1 MAIISEK
8 TRLQDLIRSMSILYD
23 KFLTNRQYKDKQFK
37 DNEQE
42 YIKNQ
47 KALANEIKFQEG
59 LVSQTLSF
67 IFKEYFPNLEFLA
80 YDSRLLY
87 FNRSESRIGLI
98 LVSGIKNDE
107 DENNIKKFFREN
119 FMMEILVNKFEDLP
133 EEIQKKFK
141 K

>member
-42 YIKNQ
+42 YMKNQ
-47 KALANEIKFQEG
+47 KALADDIKFQEE
-59 LVSQTLSF
+59 LVSRSIET
-67 IFKEYFPNLEFLA
+67 IFKQYFPNFKFLA

-87 FNRSESRIGLI
+87 FNRSESRLGLI

-107 DENNIKKFFREN
+107 DENNIKRFFKEN

-133 EEIQKKFK
+133 EELQKKFK

>member
-1 MAIISEK
+1 MGIISEK
-8 TRLQDLIRSMSILYD
+8 TKIQDLIRSMSILYD
-23 KFLTNRQYKDKQFK
+23 RFLTNRQYKEKQFK

-47 KALANEIKFQEG
+47 KALADDIKFQEG

-67 IFKEYFPNLEFLA
+67 IFKQYFPNLEFLA

-98 LVSGIKNDE
+98 LVKGMNEQDE
-107 DENNIKKFFREN
+107 DNIKRFFKEN

-133 EEIQKKFK
+133 EELQKKFK

>member
-42 YIKNQ
+42 YMKNQ
-47 KALANEIKFQEG
+47 KALADDIKFQEG

-98 LVSGIKNDE
+98 LVKGMIEQDE
-107 DENNIKKFFREN
+107 DNIKRFFKEN
-119 FMMEILVNKFEDLP
+119 FMMERTLYA
-133 EEIQKKFK
+133 Q
-141 K
+141 

>member
-1 MAIISEK
+1 MGIISEK
-8 TRLQDLIRSMSILYD
+8 TKIQDLIRSMSILYD
-23 KFLTNRQYKDKQFK
+23 RFLTNRQYKEKQFK

-47 KALANEIKFQEG
+47 KALADDIKFQEG

-98 LVSGIKNDE
+98 LVKGMNKQDE
-107 DENNIKKFFREN
+107 DNIKRFFKEN

-133 EEIQKKFK
+133 EELQKKFK